1 MERSSGGQ
9 LCGIQFSA
17 HSRNKK
23 TILWVANPQHEEDDG
38 GEDDDGAMINVFV
51 LVKVYPVNN
60 KPYMLTVAKRPRYF
74 TDTSLSKADF
84 LKCLKENCSSE
95 FYQQLQL
102 SLKFIS
108 CFILKLITFQN

>member
-51 LVKVYPVNN
+51 LVKCTQSTTSHTCLQWQ
-60 KPYMLTVAKRPRYF
+60 KGLGISLTPLF
-74 TDTSLSKADF
+74 
-84 LKCLKENCSSE
+84 
-95 FYQQLQL
+95 Q
-102 SLKFIS
+102 
-108 CFILKLITFQN
+108 KLIF